1 MSGARPVTWL
11 NGALMSPE
19 DAGIAPGDRGFT
31 LGDGAFE
38 TLKAVDGHPL
48 RWSLHLARLTDALAT
63 LGIELPMGGAG
74 LRAAAGECVRACGA
88 TDCSVRIS
96 VSRGAATTRGLVP
109 GGPARPTVVVEAR
122 PFPGYPD
129 ELHERGMRLVTSA
142 IPRNERSPLA
152 RMKSLSYLENV
163 LARLEAQAAGAD
175 EVLVMNTS
183 GGVAGASAANLFAVF
198 RASRSRALIVT
209 PPVVDGALPGTV
221 RRLVLDELAPRC
233 GLRVEEGR
241 LLPGMLKGPRREVFL
256 TNALMGVMPVTR
268 IDGRPVGG
276 GRPGAFTARLA
287 AALSDHEREEM
298 MG

>member
-1 MSGARPVTWL
+1 MSGAGPVTWF
-11 NGALMSPE
+11 NGALMSPA

-31 LGDGAFE
+31 LGDGVFE
-38 TLKAVDGHPL
+38 TLRAKEGRLL
-48 RWSLHLARLTDALAT
+48 RWGSHAERLASSLAA
-63 LGIELPMGGAG
+63 LGIAPPMSSSQ
-74 LRAAAGECVRACGA
+74 LRAAVQECLRACGA

-96 VSRGAATTRGLVP
+96 VSRGVPIARGLVP
-109 GGPARPTVVVEAR
+109 VGETRPTVAIEVR
-122 PFPGYPD
+122 PFEGYPPA
-129 ELHERGMRLVTSA
+129 LYERGMRLVTSA

-175 EVLVMNTS
+175 EALVMNTS
-183 GGVAGASAANLFAVF
+183 GGVAGASAANVFAVF
-198 RASRSRALIVT
+198 RTSRALIVT
-209 PPVVDGALPGTV
+209 PPVADGALPGTV
-221 RRLVLDELAPRC
+221 RRLVIDELAARC

-276 GRPGAFTARLA
+276 GRPGAFTVRLV
-287 AALSDHEREEM
+287 AALADHEREEM